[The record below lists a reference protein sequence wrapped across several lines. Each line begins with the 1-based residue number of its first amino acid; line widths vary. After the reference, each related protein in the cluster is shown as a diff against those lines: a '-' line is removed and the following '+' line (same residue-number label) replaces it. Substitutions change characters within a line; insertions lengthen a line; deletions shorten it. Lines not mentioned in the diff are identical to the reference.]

1 MQFLKKESVYNNV
14 RLVCVVLMLLYAIL
28 RQNVTA
34 LQPYLMS
41 DILNV
46 LVMAAAG
53 LLFVWDLAFFRNG
66 IRTKYIW
73 ILAALF
79 ACTLL
84 STAIHIRYGL
94 TDNLKA
100 AANLFIQFF
109 VLYAVG
115 SSMSRQRIDREIK
128 VIGTSIGVVWF
139 IAVVISLFMYFADIT
154 YTQVHSMWGKPTET
168 VQGFVHVQ
176 DGAVVM
182 RLWGVFIDPNFA
194 AAVSIIVICLSL
206 YILTVSR
213 WKWAKAFHIANIAAQ
228 FFYIVLS
235 NSRMALVVLAVIA
248 LVGGWYLSLPLLK
261 KRRKPGIM
269 QKAVFREAVCLLIG
283 AATLCSCYLCVQV
296 TKKALPYVR
305 YGIDVL
311 TSGTASDGE
320 STAPDVEELNREDIE
335 NKDDVS
341 NGRFDLWA
349 SGVQVFLKHPILG
362 VGPRTYHAAAKEI
375 VPDTK
380 IADGY
385 SVHNSFIEL
394 LMGNG
399 AVGFGLMLVFFILC
413 VKDAIRQRCRGS
425 RSLLGLCMLMLAVLS
440 CLCCGMFIS
449 SLFYYLSGPS
459 MLIFVLLGY
468 AINLTECEPPVPMSE

>member
-115 SSMSRQRIDREIK
+115 NKMSRQRIDREIK

-139 IAVVISLFMYFADIT
+139 IAVVISLFMYLADIT
-154 YTQVHSMWGKPTET
+154 YTQVHTMWGEPTEI
-168 VQGFVHVQ
+168 VQGFVHMH

-213 WKWAKAFHIANIAAQ
+213 RKWAKAFHIANIAAQ

-235 NSRMALVVLAVIA
+235 NSRMALAVLAVIA

-305 YGIDVL
+305 YGIAVL
-311 TSGTASDGE
+311 TSDTASDGE
-320 STAPDVEELNREDIE
+320 GSAPDVEELNREDIE
-335 NKDDVS
+335 SKDDVS

-349 SGVQVFLKHPILG
+349 GSIPVFLESPLFG
-362 VGPRTYHAAAKEI
+362 VGPRNYQI
-375 VPDTK
+375 
-380 IADGY
+380 IANQIEPEMPIAQK
-385 SVHNSFIEL
+385 SVHNSYLEL

-399 AVGFGLMLVFFILC
+399 AVGFGLMLVFFVLC

-425 RSLLGLCMLMLAVLS
+425 RSLFGLCMLMLAVLS